1 MEQQKELTILYQD
14 EEILIVDKP
23 PGMLVHRNAWDP
35 HAPTCVNR
43 LAGKL
48 QQRVYN
54 IHRLDRGTSGVL
66 VLALSP
72 ESAKTVADAFRDR
85 LVSKRY
91 TAVVRGHLDAPR
103 TVDIP
108 IRKKNGKAF
117 HAVTHVTPVAST
129 VVPEPVGPYAEAWFS
144 LVEIGL
150 ETGRRH
156 QARRHLN
163 YIAHPVIGDKQHGDN
178 RNNRF
183 FAERFGVRELLLRAV
198 RLEFPHPRTGA
209 PVTAFAGL
217 PGWWREL
224 LRAADLH
231 PPEEF
236 LREPSVEIGEGVP
249 RE

>member
-1 MEQQKELTILYQD
+1 
-14 EEILIVDKP
+14 V
-23 PGMLVHRNAWDP
+23 G
-35 HAPTCVNR
+35 
-43 LAGKL
+43 
-48 QQRVYN
+48 
-54 IHRLDRGTSGVL
+54 
-66 VLALSP
+66 
-72 ESAKTVADAFRDR
+72 
-85 LVSKRY
+85 
-91 TAVVRGHLDAPR
+91 
-103 TVDIP
+103 IP
-108 IRKKNGKAF
+108 IRKKNGKALQ
-117 HAVTHVTPVAST
+117 AVTHVTPVAST